1 MILNLRLRGRST
13 PRLSEVN
20 LDKINAVLVRRKRA
34 VLMEHLN
41 SVQPLPR
48 LAEIYRAMNGDKE
61 AQKRVS
67 FRDVAGLDNPP
78 TFAEFLRVNRL
89 QTYEEVLR

>member
-13 PRLSEVN
+13 PRLNEVD
-20 LDKINAVLVRRKRA
+20 LDKINATLVRRKR
-34 VLMEHLN
+34 VLLMEHLN

-61 AQKRVS
+61 AQKHIT
-67 FRDVAGLDNPP
+67 FRDVAGLDNSP
-78 TFAEFLRVNRL
+78 TFAEFLRINRL
-89 QTYEEVLR
+89 QAYEGVLR